1 MISEFLTRIYGTQQ
15 GNAVVGLR
23 DKPGADGKVNRFE
36 WFSYPEQLDKM
47 VAHAEAHKRE
57 DLYYSPILYGDKRN
71 ERGNISRTPE
81 NALTTQVLYADSD
94 TARPEDFRLAPS
106 IVVETSSNRFHTYW
120 MLTEPIDANKAAEI
134 CHRITTAHADKGS
147 DQNGWSANKVLRI
160 PGSYNTSHGFPE
172 IVKVDYSGEVYDAL
186 DISGAYDDV
195 VVTERAKM
203 RPEKAR
209 EIIDVE
215 TPDDL
220 PEYNGALLDKLS
232 IRTLE
237 LALAEPLEIQD
248 RSRLRYKLLLE
259 LAREPNITFD
269 EAMSIAWN
277 APAARKWS
285 EEDPRGINGLIAEAG
300 KAAAEV
306 AYEKGQGVTPPD
318 AEEEGTVVDAKVSL
332 LLPHERKQIANI
344 DTWIKRYVRHAASRV
359 PKQNAPYDRIN
370 AWTILSLALS
380 DTGFI
385 PRQNGREALNMY
397 MMCMGD
403 TTTGKSQARKLMF
416 AILREIFA
424 GDEEFDI
431 GGNASAS
438 ALGRKLMDRDGT
450 VSFFNKDEAHGTLKT
465 WMSQDWTVGM
475 VEDLAELYDG
485 RVPPQLRT
493 GNWEQSGKSATTYF
507 TMHLMGTPKAM
518 LATLNRDMF
527 LTGFLARFQW
537 SIGEPREVT
546 YDSMAEVDSDGEDIK
561 LGFDPMARQ
570 YAAEFKK
577 IKSLLR
583 SKAGQDHVAI
593 TIDREAAKRIQDA
606 KWQLTQTFAKDR
618 NFDILEPS
626 LVRLG
631 VTLRKAA
638 SLLAMADGRSV
649 VQLNDVLLALE
660 ATEEWVENLA
670 TVVSQISASDFE
682 RACDEVLDFV
692 KSKGGSVP
700 REKVIRRFR
709 AIETRFLE
717 SYIGS
722 LISQGYLREVFG
734 KDKVKYL
741 ELNKRKE
748 EK

>member
-1 MISEFLTRIYGTQQ
+1 LIAEFLTHIYGEQT
-15 GNAVVGLR
+15 GNVVIGLR
-23 DKPGADGKVNRFE
+23 DKPGADGVVNRFT
-36 WFSYPEQLDKM
+36 WFSYPSEFDKM
-47 VAHAEAHKRE
+47 VSFAEEHKTA
-57 DLYYSPILYGDKRN
+57 DLYYSPILYGDKTN
-71 ERGNISRTPE
+71 DKGKISRTPE

-94 TARPEDFRLAPS
+94 TARPEHFRFEPS
-106 IVVETSSNRFHTYW
+106 IVVETSKDRFHTYW
-120 MLTEPIDANKAAEI
+120 MLNEPVDAKVAAEI

-160 PGSYNTSHGFPE
+160 PGSWNTSHGFFPE
-172 IVKVDYSGEVYDAL
+172 DVKVAYTGLIYDVL
-186 DISGAYDDV
+186 DISGGYEDIET
-195 VVTERAKM
+195 VTRAPM
-203 RPEKAR
+203 RPEAV
-209 EIIDVE
+209 DVKQPE
-215 TPDDL
+215 DL
-220 PEYNGALLDKLS
+220 PDYAEVLDKLS
-232 IRTLE
+232 NRTLE
-237 LALAEPLEIQD
+237 LALAAPLEIQD

-259 LAREPNITFD
+259 LAREPNVTFE
-269 EAMSIAWN
+269 EALSVAWH
-277 APAARKWS
+277 APAAEKWS
-285 EEDPRGINGLIAEAG
+285 REDPRGISGLIAEAA

-306 AYEKGQGVTPPD
+306 AYEQGEGITPPEPD
-318 AEEEGTVVDAKVSL
+318 EEGKSVDTVVSL

-344 DTWIKRYVRHAASRV
+344 DTWIKRYVRHAGSRV

-385 PRQNGREALNMY
+385 PRQSGREALNMY
-397 MMCMGD
+397 VMCMGD

-438 ALGRKLMDRDGT
+438 ALGRKLMDRDGK

-518 LATLNRDMF
+518 IATLNRDMF

-577 IKSLLR
+577 VKSVLR
-583 SKAGQDHVAI
+583 GKAGQDHVAI
-593 TIDREAAKRIQDA
+593 RINKEAARRIQDA
-606 KWQLTQTFAKDR
+606 KWQLTQTFSADK

-638 SLLAMADGRSV
+638 SLLAMSEGRAMV
-649 VQLNDVLLALE
+649 ELNDVLLALE
-660 ATEEWVENLA
+660 AMEEWVTNLA
-670 TVVSQISASDFE
+670 TVVGQISASDFE
-682 RACDEVLDFV
+682 RACDEVLDFIT
-692 KSKGGSVP
+692 SKGGSVP

-722 LISQGYLREVFG
+722 LISQGRLREVNG

-741 ELNKRKE
+741 ETTTGKE
-748 EK
+748 VG